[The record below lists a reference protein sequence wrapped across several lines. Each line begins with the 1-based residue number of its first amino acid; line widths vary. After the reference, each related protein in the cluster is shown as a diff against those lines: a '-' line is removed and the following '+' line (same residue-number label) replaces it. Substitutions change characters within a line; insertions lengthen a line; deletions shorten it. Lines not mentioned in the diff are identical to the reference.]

1 MLNVQVGSKEKSDIK
16 RVNLNEYN
24 DIKHNYATT
33 VHKAQGVTV
42 DRAYVLASDSMSAN
56 LAYVANTRHKEE
68 LQIHYSKEQFKDVE
82 DMGRKLSKAE
92 EKTFSADY
100 EVLRD
105 VKHLDKE
112 NARETLNERRESP
125 QKLTAKE
132 MMEKPIEERRAAA
145 LQQARE
151 KSAERQQENSNNH
164 EMQKGKGFSHGM

>member
-1 MLNVQVGSKEKSDIK
+1 M
-16 RVNLNEYN
+16 
-24 DIKHNYATT
+24 
-33 VHKAQGVTV
+33 TV

-164 EMQKGKGFSHGM
+164 EMQKGKGFSHGMWDKSGEFNETII